1 MIEQATQQSG
11 VDRIGLVNDAG
22 TRASE
27 AGGVERPG
35 STMPV
40 SGAMILHDRDGEPMF
55 RYTERVGADQAGW
68 GWLVVER
75 RLSGQMVRDLSSAL
89 GVDIRLADASGTLI
103 GMSAADTD
111 CFGQGRLLALLAR
124 RSSPL
129 AAEDQ
134 ESNCIARSASVGG
147 LRVALLA
154 QVNDEAGAPRLAG
167 ARRQFGWIAALTL
180 AVAALAGMLLARHLA
195 RPVRALSSRAGEL
208 ALRYTGHA
216 VEHSRSEMRELLVSF
231 EAMTAA
237 MLAQFERLQGLH
249 LDEMQNSLELQRRY
263 ALMRLLRDLSSAAN
277 ESKTMQQAFERALEE
292 LGAYLD
298 WPIGRV
304 LILEPRD
311 RKGSGHRSIW
321 FAAERKRF
329 TRFIDE
335 CEALS
340 MDPSAQGLIG
350 RAKVT
355 GMPHWVTDLSRLES
369 WRRRDLAVQ
378 SGLKSG
384 FVIPVSIGGESSAFI
399 EFFADH
405 RVEAS
410 AEMIELIEAIHTELW
425 QAGERHQ
432 GHVANGAGRGEPGPQ
447 AQPQPQPQ
455 PSRPPAM
462 PALDPLGAI
471 SR

>member
-1 MIEQATQQSG
+1 
-11 VDRIGLVNDAG
+11 
-22 TRASE
+22 
-27 AGGVERPG
+27 
-35 STMPV
+35 
-40 SGAMILHDRDGEPMF
+40 
-55 RYTERVGADQAGW
+55 
-68 GWLVVER
+68 
-75 RLSGQMVRDLSSAL
+75 MVRDLSAGL
-89 GVDIRLADASGTLI
+89 GVDIRMADANGTLI
-103 GMSAADTD
+103 STSAADTG
-111 CFGQGRLLALLAR
+111 CFGPDRLAAMLAR
-124 RSSPL
+124 RTSPWT
-129 AAEDQ
+129 AED
-134 ESNCIARSASVGG
+134 SGSDCIGRAASIGG
-147 LRVALLA
+147 LHVALLA
-154 QVNDEAGAPRLAG
+154 QVTEDAAAPGLAG

-180 AVAALAGMLLARHLA
+180 AVAALAGLLLARQLA
-195 RPVRALSSRAGEL
+195 RPVRALSARAGEL

-216 VEHSRSEMRELLVSF
+216 VEHSRNEMHELLASF

-263 ALMRLLRDLSSAAN
+263 ALMRLLRDLSSAAQ
-277 ESKTMQQAFERALEE
+277 ESQTMQQTFERALEE

-304 LILEPRD
+304 LILEEPRE
-311 RKGSGHRSIW
+311 RKGAGHRSIW
-321 FAAERKRF
+321 FSAERKRF
-329 TRFIDE
+329 TRFIAE
-335 CEALS
+335 CDALP
-340 MDPSAQGLIG
+340 MDASAQGLIG
-350 RAKVT
+350 RARIT

-384 FVIPVSIGGESSAFI
+384 FVIPISVGGEVSAFI

-432 GHVANGAGRGEPGPQ
+432 GHVANGAGRRELE
-447 AQPQPQPQ
+447 PQ
-455 PSRPPAM
+455 PS
-462 PALDPLGAI
+462 PALEPLGAI